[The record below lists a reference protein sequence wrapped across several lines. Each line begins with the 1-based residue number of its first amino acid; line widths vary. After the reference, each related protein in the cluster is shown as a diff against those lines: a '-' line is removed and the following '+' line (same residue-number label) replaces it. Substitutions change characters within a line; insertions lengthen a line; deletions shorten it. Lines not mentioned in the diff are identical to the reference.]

1 MQLMIQVAIPTAGK
15 ITNTVGI
22 AASNIPSG
30 STATALAEAA
40 NQPSASTATPA
51 SAHTAQQQQH
61 SSQPAAVS
69 GTLPPAPYT
78 LLPGYVSRPHIHD
91 PIHPLPSE
99 PLARAVS
106 LQSTGPSLGAWAP
119 QQPPLQ
125 SAKPQVPHE
134 SANGPLQSDLW
145 TDLAAELRSAPIS
158 APAQSSQAPSAAH
171 SKSHKNFTTKAWQN
185 AQQEPVLP
193 GVHAQHAQSIGA
205 ANVTE
210 YAAAAPPVTAKAK
223 LKGKPRCKLIPAD
236 QSITSP
242 ANGLLATIEQEL
254 LQTHMPTRA
263 SAASKSRVPGR
274 AAANALKAAP
284 DAAHTTHADADAE
297 EEEEPASRA
306 DPSRQAKNAAFKG
319 SGALG
324 LSRRLSSRLLSPQE
338 VNVMA
343 KLPLPPAL
351 QRLEEVLF
359 PPVNGMYGFLLRQH
373 IQVSCHL
380 LSAVLSATDLRQIF
394 GV

>member
-1 MQLMIQVAIPTAGK
+1 MIQVAIPIAGK
-15 ITNTVGI
+15 TTNTGGI
-22 AASNIPSG
+22 AGSNTSFG
-30 STATALAEAA
+30 STASALAEAA
-40 NQPSASTATPA
+40 NQPSASTATSA
-51 SAHTAQQQQH
+51 AAHTAQQQQH
-61 SSQPAAVS
+61 SSQPQAVS
-69 GTLPPAPYT
+69 VTLPPAPYT

-106 LQSTGPSLGAWAP
+106 LQTTGPSLGAWAT

-134 SANGPLQSDLW
+134 LANELLQSDLW
-145 TDLAAELRSAPIS
+145 TDLAAELRSAPICV
-158 APAQSSQAPSAAH
+158 PAQSSQALSAAH
-171 SKSHKNFTTKAWQN
+171 NKHHEDFTTKAGQN
-185 AQQEPVLP
+185 TQQEPVLS
-193 GVHAQHAQSIGA
+193 GVHEQQAHSVGA
-205 ANVTE
+205 ANITE
-210 YAAAAPPVTAKAK
+210 HAAVAPSVPAKAK
-223 LKGKPRCKLIPAD
+223 PKRKPRRMLIPAD
-236 QSITSP
+236 QSITP
-242 ANGLLATIEQEL
+242 PVDGLRATSEQEVP
-254 LQTHMPTRA
+254 QTHMPTRA
-263 SAASKSRVPGR
+263 SAASQTRAPGR
-274 AAANALKAAP
+274 AAATALKAAP
-284 DAAHTTHADADAE
+284 EAAHITDANAE
-297 EEEEPASRA
+297 EEQEDEPASRA

-324 LSRRLSSRLLSPQE
+324 LSRRLSSRLLTPQE

-380 LSAVLSATDLRQIF
+380 ALSSIVC
-394 GV
+394 